1 MTLAAEAILFVDDEK
16 QILRSIERLF
26 IGSNYRVLTTDDSDE
41 AIEIV
46 AAENVGVVFSDQCM
60 PKMKGVE
67 LLSRIKTASPDT
79 VKILMTGYA
88 DLATAVAAINT
99 GEVFRFIMK
108 PWDNASLTATAEEAL
123 ARFSLCRSLSRADE
137 ATLLALAETIELKDP
152 LTQGHCKRVA
162 AYSLRLAESLGLVRE
177 VKRRI
182 RSGAWLHD
190 CGKIGVPES
199 VLNHPGTL
207 SPPEVETIKRHPQWG
222 AEVVRLAHMAPEI
235 VNIVLCHHEKYDGT
249 GYPQR
254 LKAEAIPLEARIV
267 AIADMYDAMTSD
279 RPYKSKISREDAF
292 YELKQQRGSGLD
304 PLLTDRFIA
313 LIRERVEQ
321 EQ

>member
-1 MTLAAEAILFVDDEK
+1 MASEAILFVDDEK
-16 QILRSIERLF
+16 QILRAIERLF
-26 IGSNYRVLTTDDSDE
+26 IGSPFRVLTTDDAAD

-46 AAENVGVVFSDQCM
+46 GEEDVAVVFTDQCM
-60 PKMKGVE
+60 PKMKGIE
-67 LLSRIKTASPDT
+67 LLERVKATSPDT

-88 DLATAVAAINT
+88 DLATAVEAINT

-108 PWDNASLTATAEEAL
+108 PWDNTSLTEIAEEAL
-123 ARFSLCRSLSRADE
+123 ARFKLCRSLSRADE

-162 AYSLRLAESLGLVRE
+162 AYSVRLAESLGIALEAR
-177 VKRRI
+177 RRI

-199 VLNHPGTL
+199 VLNHPGNL
-207 SPPEVETIKRHPQWG
+207 SPPAFETIKKHPKWG
-222 AEVVRLAHMAPEI
+222 AEVVRLANMAPEI
-235 VNIVLCHHEKYDGT
+235 VSIVLCHHEKYDGT

-254 LKAEAIPLEARIV
+254 LRAEAIPFEARIV

-279 RPYKSKISREDAF
+279 RPYKNKMGREDALR
-292 YELKQQRGSGLD
+292 ELQQQRGSALD
-304 PLLTDRFIA
+304 PQLTDRFIS
-313 LIRERVEQ
+313 LIREHVEVEQ
-321 EQ
+321 